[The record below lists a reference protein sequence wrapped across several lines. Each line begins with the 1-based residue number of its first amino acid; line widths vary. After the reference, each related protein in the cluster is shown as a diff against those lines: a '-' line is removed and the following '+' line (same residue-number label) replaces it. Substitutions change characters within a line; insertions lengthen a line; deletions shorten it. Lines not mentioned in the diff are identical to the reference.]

1 MRLWTA
7 VLLFGGLASSA
18 SAQTPA
24 ADPEGSRF
32 IVGGTVHRGI
42 RSDGTVGMVNV
53 TFTLPHLTVMADEAA
68 MNAEF
73 HDIALRGNVRIPNY
87 DAPPSPN
94 RETTVTIKSG
104 GMDLQQAGIVRMF
117 GGVSYV
123 FPDVELTA
131 DEASMNTATHA
142 IEFRGDVHLR
152 LTESTPPMRLL
163 LTSPGKL
170 HNAR

>member
-1 MRLWTA
+1 MRLSMA
-7 VLLFGGLASSA
+7 VLLFGGLATSA
-18 SAQTPA
+18 SAQAPA
-24 ADPEGSRF
+24 AHQEGSRF
-32 IVGGTVHRGI
+32 LIGGTVHRGVL
-42 RSDGTVGMVNV
+42 SDGTVGMVNV

-87 DAPPSPN
+87 DAPSSPN
-94 RETTVTIKSG
+94 RESTVTIKSRG
-104 GMDLQQAGIVRMF
+104 IDLQQAGIVRMF

-152 LTESTPPMRLL
+152 LTENTPPMRVL

-170 HNAR
+170 HDAR